1 MSDQRTVRRQAAEGH
16 GALRTLAIVAVAT
29 GVLLLAAA
37 AFALSYAGIHL
48 VALSAGVSPRL
59 ARLYPLIFDAM
70 LVVAG
75 AAVLGLRGGGLPSR
89 TYAWLSMLVLLAAA
103 AGADTLHATGTRL
116 PRKPAAASAAIIPWA
131 LVLIGF
137 GLLLCLLRQA
147 RLRKATAA
155 APQQPIVEPSG
166 HVELRPGLNDLL
178 GPKSVAQP
186 PAQPQVTTTPTAPTA
201 PAALRAP
208 AIPTAPAIPA
218 QAGPPTGNQVLP
230 PAPAPA
236 AQHPSEPATQQTSEP
251 AGPQAPEPSQP
262 QAPQPPAPRIP
273 EPSPATEDPVPPQGT
288 DQAEP
293 AVDSFADTAD
303 DLAID
308 TEPGQDDPATDEGRV
323 IDEGHVIESPSAAW
337 RPSPREEQPASNSA
351 TGFSAAPTM
360 APEDTEDT
368 EAQATD
374 GEGRADADGEPR
386 AEAGR
391 DTDSEPEPESAADSA
406 PAVIPAPAEEPA
418 PVVVPQFDR
427 KRSSPVPP
435 QA

>member
-1 MSDQRTVRRQAAEGH
+1 MSDQRTVSRQSADGH

-147 RLRKATAA
+147 RLRKAAAA

-166 HVELRPGLNDLL
+166 HVELRPGLNNLL
-178 GPKSVAQP
+178 GPKPVAQP
-186 PAQPQVTTTPTAPTA
+186 PAQPPVTTTPTAP
-201 PAALRAP
+201 PALRAP

-218 QAGPPTGNQVLP
+218 QAGPPTGNHVLP

-236 AQHPSEPATQQTSEP
+236 AQQTSGP
-251 AGPQAPEPSQP
+251 AGPQAPEPTQP
-262 QAPQPPAPRIP
+262 QAPQPPASRIP
-273 EPSPATEDPVPPQGT
+273 EPSPVTEDPVPPEGT

-293 AVDSFADTAD
+293 SVDPFADTAD

-323 IDEGHVIESPSAAW
+323 IDPPSAAW

-351 TGFSAAPTM
+351 TAFSAAPTM
-360 APEDTEDT
+360 APEDTQAPEDT
-368 EAQATD
+368 EAESSPHADSEAQAD
-374 GEGRADADGEPR
+374 DSEAQADADGEPR
-386 AEAGR
+386 GEAGR
-391 DTDSEPEPESAADSA
+391 DAEPESAADSA
-406 PAVIPAPAEEPA
+406 PTAIPAPAGEPT